1 VHVASE
7 RHYAWSVPTAAI
19 SFAVSAAS
27 DRGLVRQV
35 NEDSFVA
42 VPPVFLVADGMG
54 GHAFGDRAS
63 QATARTLEDRLVSER
78 LPSVD
83 SVLAAVRDADGVV
96 QQIGDDAM
104 AGSTLAG
111 VALVGDVSG
120 PAWMAFNIGD
130 SRVYRF
136 DGGLRQLSVDHSAV
150 QELVD
155 DGVIQPHEAS
165 THPERNVVTRAI
177 GVGDESAP
185 DVWLLPFGG
194 DECFLICSDGLTKEI
209 DDASIAEILALPDDT
224 ASPADRLISAALAA
238 GGIDN
243 VTAVVVRISV
253 LPAGTGEPVAV
264 PAHLEETLPRP

>member
-1 VHVASE
+1 VASE

-27 DRGLVRQV
+27 DRGLVRAV

-54 GHAFGDRAS
+54 GHAYGDRAS
-63 QATARTLEDRLVSER
+63 QATARTLQERLVTDE
-78 LPSVD
+78 LPTVD
-83 SVLAAVRDADGVV
+83 SVLSAVRDADGVV
-96 QQIGDDAM
+96 QRIADDTI
-104 AGSTLAG
+104 AGTTLAG
-111 VALVGDVSG
+111 VALIDDENG

-155 DGVIQPHEAS
+155 DGLIQPYEAS

-177 GVGDESAP
+177 GVGESSSP

-194 DECFLICSDGLTKEI
+194 DECFLICSDGLTKEV
-209 DDASIAEILALPDDT
+209 DDVAIAEILTQPADA
-224 ASPADRLISAALAA
+224 ASPADRLVGAALAA

-253 LPAGTGEPVAV
+253 TPAASGGRPAAV

>member
-1 VHVASE
+1 MASE
-7 RHYAWSVPTAAI
+7 RRYAWSVPRASVA
-19 SFAVSAAS
+19 FAVSAAT
-27 DRGLVRQV
+27 DRGHVRQV

-63 QATARTLEDRLVSER
+63 QATARTLEARLVGED
-78 LPSVD
+78 LPSVG
-83 SVLAAVRDADGVV
+83 SVLKAVSDADGVV
-96 QQIGDDAM
+96 QQIGDAEM

-111 VALVGDVSG
+111 VALVDDNG

-136 DGGLRQLSVDHSAV
+136 DGSLRQLTVDHSAV

-165 THPERNVVTRAI
+165 THPERNIVTRAI
-177 GVGDESAP
+177 GVGDDTAP

-194 DECFLICSDGLTKEI
+194 DECFLICSDGLTKEV
-209 DDASIAEILALPDDT
+209 DDAAIAEILGLPDD
-224 ASPADRLISAALAA
+224 ADHSPADRLITAALAA

-243 VTAVVVRISV
+243 VTAVVVRVTVDAAAAGSV
-253 LPAGTGEPVAV
+253 GAV